1 MSLWTIGEKSAP
13 SSLRSLAAGP
23 LSPPAPLRAARGSAP
38 PSLAS
43 DQSAGRGWAIWKSD
57 TRGSWEVAGERGSSA
72 IRPGRAERAQSGGAG
87 TVLAKREGAG
97 GARAQGEARWKARV
111 TRQREAEKF
120 PARGAGRVGPARP
133 LRVAV
138 ARVLES
144 FQSHESE
151 AWHPGAAFLRR
162 PRSPPSAPKPLR
174 RDPTSLRAGTG
185 PFRDP
190 EALFLK

>member
-138 ARVLES
+138 GRVLES